1 MKKIVLLVTLSI
13 ALIALASCEAK
24 ESLKLFMP
32 NEYISEDVLALF
44 EETYNVNVDLI
55 TFDSNEVAIPQV
67 EVNRYDVVIP
77 SDYAIEELVSKDLLD
92 PIDWNLIDSMSKS
105 DLDPALVELVN
116 SIASEENG
124 FDLLEYSVP
133 YFWGNVG
140 ILYDSTKIS
149 LSELEALGWDALN
162 EYEEDVMFYDSSRDM
177 VMVAL
182 KALYAGDVDINAPT
196 TLQLSEAEAWL
207 LNTSRVSTVNYAS
220 DEILDDML
228 VSGETAYA
236 MAVSYSGD
244 AVYLMSE
251 NEDLGYYV
259 PTNGTNVWVDGMVV
273 PKNAPNKTLA
283 YQFISFVSEFD
294 AMYDNS
300 DYIGYTAPRLDVA
313 EAIILDGYYPEES
326 YRMSVGSNDSVF
338 RYSEAIKEAVAN
350 IWARVRA
357 S

>member
-1 MKKIVLLVTLSI
+1 VKKIVLLVTLSI
-13 ALIALASCEAK
+13 ALVALASCEAK

-32 NEYISEDVLALF
+32 NEYISEDVLVAF

-92 PIDWNLIDSMSKS
+92 PIDWDLVDTISKT
-105 DLDPALVELVN
+105 DLDPALVTLVN
-116 SIASEENG
+116 SIAAETNG

-140 ILYDSTKIS
+140 ILYDTTKIT
-149 LSELEALGWDALN
+149 LAELEVLGWDALN
-162 EYEEDVMFYDSSRDM
+162 DYEEEVMFYDSSRDM
-177 VMVAL
+177 IMVAL
-182 KALYAGDVDINAPT
+182 KALYEGSVDINQPT
-196 TLQLSEAEAWL
+196 DAQLSAAEAWL
-207 LNTSRVSTVNYAS
+207 LDASRVSTVNYAS

-228 VSGETAYA
+228 ISGETAYA

-259 PTNGTNVWVDGMVV
+259 PASGTNVWIDGMVV

-283 YQFISFVSEFD
+283 YQFISFVSDFD
-294 AMYDNS
+294 YMFDNS

-313 EAIILDGYYPEES
+313 EAIILEGYYPEES
-326 YRMSVGSNDSVF
+326 YRMTVGSNDSVF

-350 IWARVRA
+350 VWARVRA